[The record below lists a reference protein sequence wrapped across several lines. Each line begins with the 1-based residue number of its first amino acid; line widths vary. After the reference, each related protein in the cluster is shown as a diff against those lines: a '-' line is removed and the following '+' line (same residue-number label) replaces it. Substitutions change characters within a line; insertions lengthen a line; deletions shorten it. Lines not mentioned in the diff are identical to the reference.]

1 MEASEIDKIRN
12 EMLEKIN
19 EYRRRHQAE
28 PLILDSEINK
38 YAQEWA
44 DKLIRKNGLAHRPNN
59 LYGENIAMIS
69 GQELLNSIDLW
80 YNEGEEYDYNSSD
93 TNFKTLH
100 FTQLVW
106 IPSKKIGLGIGKDPN
121 SPKYIIVAN
130 FDPKGN
136 ILRKFKENVLPP
148 IN

>member
-1 MEASEIDKIRN
+1 MEVSEIEKFRN
-12 EMLEKIN
+12 VMLQKIN
-19 EYRRRHQAE
+19 EYRKRHQAE
-28 PLILDSEINK
+28 PLILDAEINK

-44 DKLIRKNGLAHRPNN
+44 EKLVRKNGLAHRPNN
-59 LYGENIAMIS
+59 LYGENIAMI
-69 GQELLNSIDLW
+69 GGPELLHSIDLW
-80 YNEGEEYDYNSSD
+80 YNEVEQYDYNSSD

-106 IPSKKIGLGIGKDPN
+106 KSTKKIGIGIGKDPA
-121 SPKYIIVAN
+121 SSKHIIVAN

-136 ILRKFKENVLPP
+136 ILRKFKENVLPS